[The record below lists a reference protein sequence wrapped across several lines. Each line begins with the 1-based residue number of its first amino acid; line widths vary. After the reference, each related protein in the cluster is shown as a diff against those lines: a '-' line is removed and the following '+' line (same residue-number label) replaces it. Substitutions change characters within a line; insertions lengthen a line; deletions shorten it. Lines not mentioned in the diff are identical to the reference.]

1 MKPFPATLALAGAL
15 MLSACAQMDAVKP
28 ASQLKTP
35 PALNAPWAGMPSAD
49 WWRQWRDPQLEQLI
63 RLALQ
68 DNPGLRGA
76 EARLRQAQALSEASA
91 AAAQPQINAQWQST
105 RQLHAEKNLVP
116 PAGHGNYDWQTR
128 AAVNLSYDLDAWGRE
143 RQALSASLSDAQ
155 MAAADARLSALNLET
170 AVIRA
175 YLQLSE
181 QYQQKDLAV
190 AALQQQQALLD
201 LSLRRKAAGLTAQPE
216 VEQQRGK
223 LPAARAQLEQIDER
237 IATLGNQLAALSGQT
252 PDTQN
257 RPRRPTLRLDQ
268 PLDPLAAVPAQLL
281 GRRPDLS
288 AQRWRVEA
296 EAARIKVA
304 RAAFYPNIN
313 ISAFVGYQAIGF
325 ADLLSP
331 AAALRGFAPAISLP
345 IFEGGRLRGQLRAQT
360 AAYDQAVE
368 SYNAVLINALSETA
382 SAIVR
387 ARSADQQSRQADQA
401 LDAAS
406 RERALAEQ
414 AYRAGLNDQSAVRQ
428 LRLSELSARQKRAQA
443 QAQRLDSYAA
453 LMAALGGGI
462 EPQTPIA
469 DGEVK

>member
-68 DNPGLRGA
+68 DNPGLRAA
-76 EARLRQAQALSEASA
+76 EARLRQAQALSEVSA

-175 YLQLSE
+175 YLQLAE

-281 GRRPDLS
+281 GPPAGPERATLASRGRGRAHQGRARRLLPQHQHQRLRRLSGNRFCRSVVSCRCFARLRAGDQPADIRRRPPARPIARPNRRLRPGGGKL
-288 AQRWRVEA
+288 QRRLDQRLERNRQRHRPRPLRGPA
-296 EAARIKVA
+296 EPAGRSGARRRQPRAGTGRAGLPRRTQRSERGATAAAERTIRPAKA
-304 RAAFYPNIN
+304 CAGP
-313 ISAFVGYQAIGF
+313 
-325 ADLLSP
+325 SP
-331 AAALRGFAPAISLP
+331 AP
-345 IFEGGRLRGQLRAQT
+345 GQLRRV
-360 AAYDQAVE
+360 DG
-368 SYNAVLINALSETA
+368 
-382 SAIVR
+382 
-387 ARSADQQSRQADQA
+387 
-401 LDAAS
+401 
-406 RERALAEQ
+406 
-414 AYRAGLNDQSAVRQ
+414 RAGR
-428 LRLSELSARQKRAQA
+428 RH
-443 QAQRLDSYAA
+443 
-453 LMAALGGGI
+453 
-462 EPQTPIA
+462 
-469 DGEVK
+469 